1 MQTLYAVQA
10 SHDTEK
16 PLDPEK
22 TLKQHFAQSRS
33 LLIYIIQFLT
43 EIARYAE
50 KDAYKRSHKFIPSEK
65 DLNVNTKLAGSNL
78 LWQMLDNP
86 KLKEIQKKEKPEQFV
101 DEELVR
107 KIYNKLV
114 TTREYVHYIGIE
126 QQSKQEDRKIFE
138 YILNELMLGNE
149 EFVSHVEE
157 LFSNWD
163 DDGDMLAQIL
173 ATFLNKPT
181 SLNIGEIISK
191 DKEQFAHGLLNT
203 VLEKEDFLLD
213 IIKPKLK
220 NWDPERIALL
230 DMVLMK
236 MGLSEFLYFET
247 IPPKVTINEYIDLA
261 KEYST
266 AQSGHFINGILDNI
280 HKEMIE
286 QGKLKKKDFRRS

>member
-10 SHDTEK
+10 SQESEK

-22 TLKQHFAQSRS
+22 TLKQHFLQSRS
-33 LLIYIIQFLT
+33 LLVYIIQFLT

-78 LWQMLDNP
+78 LWQILENP
-86 KLKEIQKKEKPEQFV
+86 QLKELQKKEKPEQFV
-101 DEELVR
+101 DEELIR

-114 TTREYVHYIGIE
+114 TTREYIHYIGVD

-149 EFVSHVEE
+149 EFVEHAEE

-163 DDGDMLAQIL
+163 DDGDMLSQIL
-173 ATFLNKPT
+173 VTFLSKPS
-181 SLNIGEIISK
+181 SLHIGEIISK
-191 DKEQFAHGLLNT
+191 DKEQFAYGLLQT
-203 VLEKEDFLLD
+203 VLDKEAFLLD

-261 KEYST
+261 KDYST

-280 HKEMIE
+280 HKEMID

>member
-1 MQTLYAVQA
+1 MQTLYAA
-10 SHDTEK
+10 HSSHQTDK
-16 PLDPEK
+16 PFNPEK
-22 TLKQHFAQSRS
+22 ILKQHFAQSRS
-33 LLIYIIQFLT
+33 LLVFIIQFLT
-43 EIARYAE
+43 DVARYAE

-78 LWQMLDNP
+78 LWQMLENTS
-86 KLKEIQKKEKPEQFV
+86 LKDLQKKEKPELMIDADPV
-101 DEELVR
+101 K
-107 KIYNKLV
+107 KIYNKLI
-114 TTREYVHYIGIE
+114 TTREYIHYINIG
-126 QQSKQEDRKIFE
+126 QQSRQEDRKIFE
-138 YILNELMLGNE
+138 YILNDLMLSNE

-173 ATFLNKPT
+173 ATFLSKPT
-181 SLNIGEIISK
+181 LNLQEIISK
-191 DKEQFAHGLLNT
+191 DKEQFAVSLLQT
-203 VLEKEDFLLD
+203 VLDKEDFLLE

-280 HKEMIE
+280 HKELIE
-286 QGKLKKKDFRRS
+286 QGKMKKKDFRRSN

>member
-1 MQTLYAVQA
+1 MQTLYAAQS
-10 SHDTEK
+10 SHEIDK
-16 PLDPEK
+16 PFNPEK

-33 LLIYIIQFLT
+33 LLVFIIQFLT
-43 EIARYAE
+43 DVARYAE

-78 LWQMLDNP
+78 LWLMLENTSLRD
-86 KLKEIQKKEKPEQFV
+86 LQKKEKPELMI

-107 KIYNKLV
+107 KTYNRLV
-114 TTREYVHYIGIE
+114 TTREYIHYININ
-126 QQSKQEDRKIFE
+126 QQSRQEDRKIFE
-138 YILNELMLGNE
+138 YILNDLMLGNE
-149 EFVSHVEE
+149 AFVTHVEE

-173 ATFLNKPT
+173 ATFLSKP
-181 SLNIGEIISK
+181 SMNLQEIISK
-191 DKEQFAHGLLNT
+191 DKEQFAVSLLQT
-203 VLEKEDFLLD
+203 VLDKEDFLLD

-280 HKEMIE
+280 HKELIE
-286 QGKLKKKDFRRS
+286 QGKLKKKDFRKSN

>member
-10 SHDTEK
+10 SQESEK

-22 TLKQHFAQSRS
+22 TLKQHFLQSRS
-33 LLIYIIQFLT
+33 LLVYIIQFLT

-78 LWQMLDNP
+78 LWQILENP
-86 KLKEIQKKEKPEQFV
+86 QLKELQKKEKPEQFV
-101 DEELVR
+101 DEELIR

-114 TTREYVHYIGIE
+114 TTREYIHYIGVD

-149 EFVSHVEE
+149 EFVEHVEE
-157 LFSNWD
+157 LVSNWD
-163 DDGDMLAQIL
+163 DDGDMLSQIL
-173 ATFLNKPT
+173 ITFLSKPS

-191 DKEQFAHGLLNT
+191 DKEQFAYGLLQT
-203 VLEKEDFLLD
+203 VLDKEAFLLD

-261 KEYST
+261 KDYST

-280 HKEMIE
+280 HKEMID

>member
-1 MQTLYAVQA
+1 MQTLYAAQS
-10 SHDTEK
+10 SHETDK
-16 PLDPEK
+16 PFNPEK

-33 LLIYIIQFLT
+33 LLVFIIQFLT
-43 EIARYAE
+43 DVARYAE

-78 LWQMLDNP
+78 LWLMLENTSLRD
-86 KLKEIQKKEKPEQFV
+86 LQKKEKPELMI

-107 KIYNKLV
+107 KTYNRLV
-114 TTREYVHYIGIE
+114 TTREYIHYININ
-126 QQSKQEDRKIFE
+126 QQSRQEDRKIFE
-138 YILNELMLGNE
+138 YILNDLMLGNDA
-149 EFVSHVEE
+149 FVTHVEE

-173 ATFLNKPT
+173 ATFLSKP
-181 SLNIGEIISK
+181 SMNLQEIISK
-191 DKEQFAHGLLNT
+191 DKEQFAVSLLQT
-203 VLEKEDFLLD
+203 VLDKEAFLLD

-220 NWDPERIALL
+220 NWDPDRIALL

-280 HKEMIE
+280 HKELIE
-286 QGKLKKKDFRRS
+286 QGKLKKKDFRKSN